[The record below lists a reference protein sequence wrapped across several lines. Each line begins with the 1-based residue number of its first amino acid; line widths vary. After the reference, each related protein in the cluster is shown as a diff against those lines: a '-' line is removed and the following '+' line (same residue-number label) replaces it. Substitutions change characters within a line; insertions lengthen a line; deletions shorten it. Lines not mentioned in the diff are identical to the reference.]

1 MPILMRAAR
10 AALVVS
16 ALAVAA
22 SGAHAQP
29 RPQQPAVRPAS
40 GQPSTLPP
48 VRAQPPVRRQPAP
61 AAQRPPAQRPA
72 ARPRTTPAPAAT
84 PKPAGG
90 LPAGGT
96 VPERWEDITVATANS
111 GTYHLPVGRGHSGPS
126 VLHVQVLLN
135 RAFFSVGMLD
145 GRWGRNT
152 QTAVTWLQAREGLP
166 TTGTVD
172 SVTYARLVRLAGEG
186 ATIREHVVTEEDVR
200 GPFVAIPA
208 DIYAHA
214 RLRCSC
220 YERLSEKLTENFQSH
235 VTLLQRLNPGVKLDS
250 VTAGTVLNV
259 PQVRDT
265 AAAPAGAVKQ
275 IVVSGSSNY
284 LQALDSAGTILYHF
298 AATLG
303 SSVDPS
309 PDGDFRVTSIHP
321 NPWWNYQPKLLAH
334 VPDDRPNA
342 LIPPGPNNAV
352 GRVWMSLSAPH
363 YGIHGTK
370 SPETIGYAESAGCV
384 RLTNWDVMFLSGR
397 VTPGTPVTFR
407 DTRGRTEAPGPQ
419 QPAVLGTS
427 PDSTRR
433 DSAAAHPDTARRPAQ
448 PATARPDTARR
459 PVQPAAADTAR
470 ARPASTTSQPTSG
483 TTRPASTAAQPA
495 STTTRP
501 ASTTTS
507 QPASGTTQPST
518 TAPASATPRPAS
530 TTTPASATPRPA
542 SATSQPASATT
553 RPAAATPR
561 PAQAAPA
568 PKPAATDT
576 TKPAPRS

>member
-1 MPILMRAAR
+1 
-10 AALVVS
+10 
-16 ALAVAA
+16 
-22 SGAHAQP
+22 
-29 RPQQPAVRPAS
+29 
-40 GQPSTLPP
+40 
-48 VRAQPPVRRQPAP
+48 
-61 AAQRPPAQRPA
+61 
-72 ARPRTTPAPAAT
+72 ARPRTTPAPAAA

-96 VPERWEDITVATANS
+96 VPEKWEDITVATANS
-111 GTYHLPVGRGHSGPS
+111 GTYNLPVGRGHSGPS

-166 TTGTVD
+166 ATGTVD
-172 SVTYARLVRLAGEG
+172 SVTYARLVQLAGEG
-186 ATIREHVVTEEDVR
+186 ATLREHVVTEEEVR

-220 YERLSEKLTENFQSH
+220 YESLSEKLTENYQAH
-235 VTLLQRLNPGVKLDS
+235 VTLLQRLNPGVRLDS

-265 AAAPAGAVKQ
+265 AVAPPGVVKQ

-303 SSVDPS
+303 SSIDPS

-321 NPWWNYQPKLLAH
+321 NPWWNYQPRLLAH

-397 VTPGTPVTFR
+397 VAPGTPVTFR

-427 PDSTRR
+427 PDSARR
-433 DSAAAHPDTARRPAQ
+433 DSAAARPDTARRPAR

-459 PVQPAAADTAR
+459 PVHPAAADTMR
-470 ARPASTTSQPTSG
+470 VRPA
-483 TTRPASTAAQPA
+483 
-495 STTTRP
+495 
-501 ASTTTS
+501 
-507 QPASGTTQPST
+507 
-518 TAPASATPRPAS
+518 ATP
-530 TTTPASATPRPA
+530 ATRPA
-542 SATSQPASATT
+542 SATSQPAPAARRPASTATQPASAATRPATT
-553 RPAAATPR
+553 TTQPASTTPRPSTPAARPAAADTARTTPR
-561 PAQAAPA
+561 
-568 PKPAATDT
+568 
-576 TKPAPRS
+576 S